1 QVVAEDASHAEV
13 GVDALAI
20 GHRGFGGVGVK
31 GTDSGSWLPLGGGLL
46 PEHRAVGGT
55 ETIDL
60 PFINGIR
67 RLPEPAVLAAAALP
81 EAALAEAGGG
91 LGLLCRDG
99 RGDEHLVAPDDGRG
113 PGVAGNL
120 GLPGDVLVGGPF
132 DGQLFGRTGGRAVRP
147 AKLRPLVAA

>member
-1 QVVAEDASHAEV
+1 
-13 GVDALAI
+13 
-20 GHRGFGGVGVK
+20 
-31 GTDSGSWLPLGGGLL
+31 
-46 PEHRAVGGT
+46 T

-67 RLPEPAVLAAAALP
+67 RLPEPAVLAEAALP

-147 AKLRPLVAA
+147 AKLRPLVAAAHRRRQPGANEEYKSPSVRHALSFLQADSPSPAVGSSLFENGAKARCH